1 MFVIVVLLQ
10 LALFIGLALS
20 FPKKE
25 IKFFSGHWDTLLE
38 Q

>member
-10 LALFIGLALS
+10 LALFIGLAFN

-25 IKFFSGHWDTLLE
+25 IKFFSGRWYTLLE